1 MKFLVFCLAFFCALS
16 SVFAQSYILDFE
28 LKKVYGNP
36 YVFTD
41 SSTQHTYFVFIRKE
55 TFLGKASLCIVETDE
70 EFRILRQSET
80 DCGTWAGSIVFQE
93 INPTHLILYIV
104 ETNTIF
110 RPVLAKLQIERKN
123 LTYYFDNVAPLD
135 MGDNFSFLRG
145 LSDGKKHY
153 VINVLR
159 SSKADSLLVLKI
171 ENGVSQGVQRYLL
184 PDVSDFNESWKSIF
198 KDKFTLFGRSHPLVI
213 INPTYNTNIAIGF
226 SDNKLY
232 LTNDK
237 LVFTMKYGSEDAKKE
252 RIVRIDCAEKTITTD
267 NIYFRKPKALEEYT
281 SNKPTATASFITD
294 NYLFQAWTN
303 GEQGVLLAKSV
314 DSLKDIRRWE
324 FSEQD
329 TFSFKNSPMYEY
341 LKNEHYWFASK
352 KKPFKTS
359 KDLVNNMLDD
369 GILLTA
375 RKENGAINV
384 QFGTYKYVN
393 EAAKRIAFSA
403 ALGVIGGAVGAAAF
417 DANVTVI
424 INPSAPTSIGGFFPD
439 RERAIYFWMSL
450 KGRNLEQPKEAI
462 LPNEFDVFCEKT
474 KSIYSAS
481 IANYFSVNGRRA
493 ILFQR
498 SETKLSENNKRYY
511 VRIEEK

>member
-1 MKFLVFCLAFFCALS
+1 MKSIFFCLAFFCVLS
-16 SVFAQSYILDFE
+16 SAFSQSYILDFE
-28 LKKVYGNP
+28 LKKFYGNP
-36 YVFTD
+36 YVFAD
-41 SSTQHTYFVFIRKE
+41 SATQHTYFVFIRKE
-55 TFLGKASLCIVETDE
+55 TMMGKASLCIIETDA

-123 LTYYFDNVAPLD
+123 LTYYFDNVVPLD

-171 ENGVSQGVQRYLL
+171 ENGVSQGLQRYLL

-198 KDKFTLFGRSHPLVI
+198 KDKFNPFGRAQPLVI
-213 INPTYNTNIAIGF
+213 INPTYNPNIAIGF
-226 SDNKLY
+226 TDNKLY
-232 LTNDK
+232 LTNDQ
-237 LVFTMKYGSEDAKKE
+237 LIFTMKYGSEDAKKE
-252 RIVRIDCAEKTITTD
+252 RIVRIDCAKQTISTD

-294 NYLFQAWTN
+294 DYLFQAWTN
-303 GEQGVLLAKSV
+303 GETGVLVAKSV
-314 DSLKDIRRWE
+314 PSFKEIRRWE

-341 LKNEHYWFASK
+341 LKNEQYWFASK

-359 KDLVNNMLDD
+359 KNLVNDMLDD

-375 RKENGAINV
+375 RNEKGELKV

-393 EAAKRIAFSA
+393 EAAKRVALST
-403 ALGVIGGAVGAAAF
+403 ALGLVAGAVI
-417 DANVTVI
+417 VTAIPNSVVTI
-424 INPSAPTSIGGFFPD
+424 SPSTAPTKSGLFPD
-439 RERAIYFWMSL
+439 RERATYFWLSL
-450 KGRNLEQPKEAI
+450 KGKDLAQPKDVI
-462 LPNEFDVFCEKT
+462 IPSDFDIFCEKT
-474 KSIYSAS
+474 QSIYSAS

-498 SETKLSENNKRYY
+498 SETKASENNKRYY